1 MSPHQMSS
9 AKKSKQGRVLG
20 INSKVGRDI
29 NRALMLNAIRQHQ
42 PISRAKISELTN
54 LNKSTVSSIVASL
67 LEEDLLVESLDRN
80 GGVGRNPLNL
90 SIKNG
95 KHFVGA
101 ISLDAPS
108 SKLAIVDIDGTI
120 KARKDIRT
128 SAVSPEVLVKECI
141 AGLNT
146 LRSKLGPHRFH
157 GIGASVAGIVDSA
170 QSRVVYAANL
180 GWSNVALGNI
190 IRDQVPDI
198 ELVSVENDA
207 KASALAELL
216 LGKHTLTST
225 NLVYLLLTAGIGAG
239 IAVGGRILSGNTH
252 AAGEVGHMTVVDGGE
267 PCACGNSGC
276 WELYA
281 SDRAPVRW
289 YANAKKVSSKDQA
302 EYLLSDV
309 IGAARAGDADA
320 REALRLWAQHIG
332 VGIGDMICILDPEV
346 VIVGG
351 SIQQAWDMVSNEV
364 NEAARGRGAFARQ
377 RTARILSTSLCDDP
391 PLLGAAALS
400 IRKIFADFRIAL

>member
-1 MSPHQMSS
+1 M
-9 AKKSKQGRVLG
+9 LG

-29 NRALMLNAIRQHQ
+29 NRAVMLNAIRQHQ

-67 LEEDLLVESLDRN
+67 LEEDLLVESIDRN
-80 GGVGRNPLNL
+80 GGVGRNPVNL
-90 SIKNG
+90 SIKHG
-95 KHFVGA
+95 RHFVGA
-101 ISLDAPS
+101 ISFDAPC

-128 SAVSPEVLVKECI
+128 SAGSPEALVAECI
-141 AGLNT
+141 KGLNA
-146 LRSKLGPHRFH
+146 LRAKLGPHRFH

-180 GWSNVALGNI
+180 GWSNVNLGNI
-190 IRDQVPDI
+190 IRDQVPEI
-198 ELVSVENDA
+198 EIVSVENDA

-216 LGKHTLTST
+216 LGKHILSST
-225 NLVYLLLTAGIGAG
+225 NLVYLLLTSGIGAG

-252 AAGEVGHMTVVDGGE
+252 AAGEVGHMTLVDGGE
-267 PCACGNSGC
+267 PCSCGNSGC

-289 YANAKKVSSKDQA
+289 FAGAKHASSNETYQ
-302 EYLLSDV
+302 LSDV
-309 IGAARAGDADA
+309 IEAARAGDADA
-320 REALRLWAQHIG
+320 HGALHLWAQHIG

-351 SIQQAWDMVSNEV
+351 SIAQVWDLVSNDV

-377 RTARILSTSLCDDP
+377 RTATILSTSLLDDP